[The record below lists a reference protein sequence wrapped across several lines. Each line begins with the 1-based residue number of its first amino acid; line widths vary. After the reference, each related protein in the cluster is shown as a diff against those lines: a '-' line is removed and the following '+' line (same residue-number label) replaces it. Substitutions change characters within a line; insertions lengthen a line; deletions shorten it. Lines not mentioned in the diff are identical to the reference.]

1 MRHNHNPHPYI
12 FSKCNVTLQLESQSA
27 QLNVGSRAKR
37 EGERF
42 KDIVKKLETL
52 EKTLELKEGKI
63 FDLNNQIG
71 SQDILIQKLTNELNS
86 LKVRLEEMETRSVQ
100 SVWI

>member
-1 MRHNHNPHPYI
+1 M
-12 FSKCNVTLQLESQSA
+12 
-27 QLNVGSRAKR
+27 
-37 EGERF
+37 
-42 KDIVKKLETL
+42 KKLETL